1 MLMLAVSTAGNGSAQ
16 ALEQD
21 QDTEGA
27 PMVVTSDTRAYCLS
41 LSDRIHHYGAM
52 PQEVRELETEGRD
65 LCEQGR
71 VRGGINRLRRALMV
85 LRAERGPAAESLDVA
100 TPDKDQDNRTHE

>member
-1 MLMLAVSTAGNGSAQ
+1 MLVLAVSVGGNDPAIAQ
-16 ALEQD
+16 DSE
-21 QDTEGA
+21 TEDA

-41 LSDRIHHYGAM
+41 LSDRIDRYGTM
-52 PQEVRELETEGRD
+52 PQEVRELETEGRE

-85 LRAERGPAAESLDVA
+85 LRAERGPAGESVDVA
-100 TPDKDQDNRTHE
+100 TPDKNQENDPHE

>member
-1 MLMLAVSTAGNGSAQ
+1 MLALAVSVGGNDPAVAQ
-16 ALEQD
+16 DSETE
-21 QDTEGA
+21 DT

-41 LSDRIHHYGAM
+41 LSDRIDRYGTM
-52 PQEVRELETEGRD
+52 PQEVRDLETEGRD

-85 LRAERGPAAESLDVA
+85 LRAERGPAGESVDVA
-100 TPDKDQDNRTHE
+100 TPDKNQENDPHE

>member
-1 MLMLAVSTAGNGSAQ
+1 MLVLAVSIAGNGPAL
-16 ALEQD
+16 ALEHE
-21 QDTEGA
+21 QDTEDA

-41 LSDRIHHYGAM
+41 LSDRIHRYGVM

-85 LRAERGPAAESLDVA
+85 LRAERGPAGESLDVA
-100 TPDKDQDNRTHE
+100 TPDKDQENEPHG

>member
-1 MLMLAVSTAGNGSAQ
+1 MAGSGLALA
-16 ALEQD
+16 EE
-21 QDTEGA
+21 QDTEDT

-41 LSDRIHHYGAM
+41 LSDRIHSYGAM
-52 PQEVRELETEGRD
+52 PEEVRELETEGRD

-85 LRAERGPAAESLDVA
+85 LRAERGPAGESVDVA
-100 TPDKDQDNRTHE
+100 APDKDQEDDPHE

>member
-1 MLMLAVSTAGNGSAQ
+1 MLVLAVSVTGNGPALAQ
-16 ALEQD
+16 E
-21 QDTEGA
+21 QDTEDP

-41 LSDRIHHYGAM
+41 LSDRINRYGAM
-52 PQEVRELETEGRD
+52 PREVRELETEGRD

-85 LRAERGPAAESLDVA
+85 LRAERGPAGESLDVA
-100 TPDKDQDNRTHE
+100 TPDKDQENDPHE